1 MTSLTAGFDAADE
14 RAPDPETPG
23 ICGISDLKRSDG
35 GWSVI
40 WLRLDSI
47 LKEEKVDSPDRVGI
61 SDFDHAG
68 IFDPAPQGIFER
80 ENLGT
85 SD

>member
-14 RAPDPETPG
+14 RARDPETPG

-40 WLRLDSI
+40 VLRFDSI
-47 LKEEKVDSPDRVGI
+47 LKKEKVDSPV
-61 SDFDHAG
+61 
-68 IFDPAPQGIFER
+68 
-80 ENLGT
+80 
-85 SD
+85 